1 MLFSFA
7 YAAQASRV
15 EAESTCSADD
25 DLDLTLFPTA
35 RFTVADF
42 NRMGGPAG
50 FSYRLPKLGTPR
62 ADHDALCIAEGRV
75 EEHQIRPGVTLVVSD
90 LQVHHHYEA
99 TSFMTPRFS
108 AIIMLQGQARAQ
120 LDRQNDVP
128 LVAHSGIS
136 ALYGDSAC
144 MTGIHPAGQRLRSVN
159 LSLSEP
165 EAAGDERAS
174 EMIWKALRS
183 PAGLRLRRWQV
194 QNHLLLAIEHLLDCG
209 WDHPLRN
216 LLREGGRPAAGA
228 CAGLA
233 GPGAAG
239 RSEPRRSATGNC
251 WNACANG
258 CTTRPAR
265 TTRWRRWPSW
275 PA

>member
-50 FSYRLPKLGTPR
+50 FSYRLPAGTPR

-120 LDRQNDVP
+120 LDRQTTCRWSP
-128 LVAHSGIS
+128 IVAS
-136 ALYGDSAC
+136 APC
-144 MTGIHPAGQRLRSVN
+144 M
-159 LSLSEP
+159 
-165 EAAGDERAS
+165 
-174 EMIWKALRS
+174 
-183 PAGLRLRRWQV
+183 
-194 QNHLLLAIEHLLDCG
+194 
-209 WDHPLRN
+209 
-216 LLREGGRPAAGA
+216 
-228 CAGLA
+228 
-233 GPGAAG
+233 
-239 RSEPRRSATGNC
+239 AT
-251 WNACANG
+251 AHA
-258 CTTRPAR
+258 
-265 TTRWRRWPSW
+265 
-275 PA
+275 

>member
-1 MLFSFA
+1 MTTLTSPSSPRPGSPSRISTA
-7 YAAQASRV
+7 WAARPAS
-15 EAESTCSADD
+15 A
-25 DLDLTLFPTA
+25 TA
-35 RFTVADF
+35 C
-42 NRMGGPAG
+42 P
-50 FSYRLPKLGTPR
+50 LGTPR

-216 LLREGGRPAAGA
+216 LLREGVGAQLLAHALASLDQAPPADQSLSQRDRQLLERVRERLHDAPGEDHTLEA
-228 CAGLA
+228 LA
-233 GPGAAG
+233 
-239 RSEPRRSATGNC
+239 N
-251 WNACANG
+251 
-258 CTTRPAR
+258 
-265 TTRWRRWPSW
+265 W

>member
-62 ADHDALCIAEGRV
+62 ADHDALASPRAASRNTRSGPASRWSCPTCRCTITTKP
-75 EEHQIRPGVTLVVSD
+75 RPSL
-90 LQVHHHYEA
+90 
-99 TSFMTPRFS
+99 TPRFS
-108 AIIMLQGQARAQ
+108 AIIMLQARRAQ

-209 WDHPLRN
+209 WDHLLRN
-216 LLREGGRPAAGA
+216 LLREGVGASCWRMRWPRWTRRRRPIRA
-228 CAGLA
+228 C
-233 GPGAAG
+233 
-239 RSEPRRSATGNC
+239 RSATGNC

>member
-1 MLFSFA
+1 
-7 YAAQASRV
+7 
-15 EAESTCSADD
+15 
-25 DLDLTLFPTA
+25 
-35 RFTVADF
+35 
-42 NRMGGPAG
+42 MGGPAG

-136 ALYGDSAC
+136 ACAARMPHDR
-144 MTGIHPAGQRLRSVN
+144 HPSGRPAPAQRQPVLVRA
-159 LSLSEP
+159 

-209 WDHPLRN
+209 WDHR
-216 LLREGGRPAAGA
+216 
-228 CAGLA
+228 CATCCA
-233 GPGAAG
+233 RAWAPSCWRTRWPRWTRRRR
-239 RSEPRRSATGNC
+239 RSEPVAARQATAGTR
-251 WNACANG
+251 ARTAA
-258 CTTRPAR
+258 TRPAR

>member
-50 FSYRLPKLGTPR
+50 FSYRLPAGHAARRPR
-62 ADHDALCIAEGRV
+62 RPLHRRGPRR
-75 EEHQIRPGVTLVVSD
+75 EHQIRPGVTLVVSD

-136 ALYGDSAC
+136 ALRWRQRMHDR
-144 MTGIHPAGQRLRSVN
+144 HPSGRPAPAQRQPV
-159 LSLSEP
+159 LSEF

-174 EMIWKALRS
+174 EMI
-183 PAGLRLRRWQV
+183 
-194 QNHLLLAIEHLLDCG
+194 
-209 WDHPLRN
+209 
-216 LLREGGRPAAGA
+216 
-228 CAGLA
+228 
-233 GPGAAG
+233 
-239 RSEPRRSATGNC
+239 
-251 WNACANG
+251 
-258 CTTRPAR
+258 
-265 TTRWRRWPSW
+265 
-275 PA
+275 

>member
-1 MLFSFA
+1 MTTLTSPSSPRPGSPSRISTA
-7 YAAQASRV
+7 WAARPAS
-15 EAESTCSADD
+15 A
-25 DLDLTLFPTA
+25 TA
-35 RFTVADF
+35 C
-42 NRMGGPAG
+42 P
-50 FSYRLPKLGTPR
+50 LGTPR

-165 EAAGDERAS
+165 RP
-174 EMIWKALRS
+174 
-183 PAGLRLRRWQV
+183 PAT
-194 QNHLLLAIEHLLDCG
+194 
-209 WDHPLRN
+209 
-216 LLREGGRPAAGA
+216 
-228 CAGLA
+228 
-233 GPGAAG
+233 
-239 RSEPRRSATGNC
+239 SA
-251 WNACANG
+251 
-258 CTTRPAR
+258 PAR
-265 TTRWRRWPSW
+265 
-275 PA
+275 